1 MLRQSPLHPLRF
13 IRNLIVG
20 LTIVSVTI
28 LPRILAQQ
36 AQENADESKM
46 NIPLMIASFER
57 DPQLSIK
64 IAADDTKVSH
74 PIAFAIDDFGRVFI
88 AESYRYIDSKGGW
101 TDIRARMSWMDT
113 DLASRSIE
121 DRRKLYESRLGA
133 ELEDWKTASEQ
144 VRLLENPDESGVFRD
159 SSIFADDFHDLLD
172 GTIAGLLPTRNRLYV
187 ANIPHLW
194 ELRGVESRK
203 ATARKPLH
211 TGFGVRLG
219 YLGHDLHGL
228 CWGPDGR
235 LYFSLGDRGAHIEKD
250 GKTLIDIPDTGGVFR
265 CEADGSNLELYARGL
280 RNPQELAFDALG
292 NLWTCDNN
300 ADRGDKARWVWI
312 LPGADSGWR
321 VGYQHLDFPVP
332 LGAWTSEKIW
342 YPEHPD
348 QAGHIVPPVANL
360 AQGPSGV
367 AAHPGTGLPSEFTG
381 QFLVCD
387 YLGEIGGIYAV
398 SVKKKGAGF
407 EMLPPKKFIWNAPA
421 NDVDFANDGSVLFS
435 VWTKGIDRNS
445 GGALFRVES
454 PGLKDDAL
462 ARSTAEILKQD
473 PGKADFETLGKW
485 LEHPDMRVRRHAQF
499 ELVRRG
505 QPAADTFLRSIRK
518 ESPLQARISA
528 LWGLAQLQRLKSV
541 PLPEEST
548 TWVTDPDP
556 DFRATVARVLGECNP
571 PGASDVLVAMLDDLD
586 DHVKLRAALALA
598 ESPSQS
604 AVPVLKNLAGRYA
617 SKDAWLRHAISAAL
631 AKCSTADALVASKS
645 AESEAVR
652 HASLIALRKL
662 KDAGVAVFLDDRS
675 PKIVADAARAI
686 YEERI
691 EDAFDK
697 LAAFDPARTI
707 ETGWGDIA
715 REAVL
720 RRWIHINAR
729 LGKLEQ
735 AKALARFAGDPRFPE
750 HLRAEALET
759 LGRWS
764 IPRPFDG
771 VEGIYFDVSKF
782 DRAPDAARAQSETV
796 LSLLT
801 DRKEPESIRLAAI
814 AFAEAWLDQKFE
826 AALSEIIVSNEESAA
841 IRARSLQTLANRNS
855 ARASDLILKS
865 IDTPVEELKL
875 VAIASIDRLPVKER
889 LPIIR
894 QIIDSGMIRESQKA
908 LQALARSLDD
918 DGKALV
924 DSLVDRYVR
933 DELPVPLR
941 LEVREAVDKSGSKAG
956 PMRKKLEAWRN
967 VKSRNDPLVL
977 WADAA
982 EGGDP
987 AAGEALFR
995 NRADFACIRCHQ
1007 PSNSVAQR
1015 VGPSLGDVGSRLSP
1029 RQIIEAIVNP
1039 NASIATGF
1047 ETVAVARKD
1056 GTIVSGLLKEE
1067 KPDSIDIVT
1076 EDGKVIS
1083 IVKTDIDERTKGSS
1097 LMPERLMDR
1106 MSLRELRDIVAW
1118 LSSQKTKAPAESK

>member
-1 MLRQSPLHPLRF
+1 MHPVAQRNPLRIIPELF
-13 IRNLIVG
+13 AIMTIASAMTAQRLPAQDG
-20 LTIVSVTI
+20 LETD
-28 LPRILAQQ
+28 A
-36 AQENADESKM
+36 ESKM
-46 NIPLMIASFER
+46 NVPLFIASFEH
-57 DPQLSIK
+57 DPKLTIR

-74 PIAFAIDDFGRVFI
+74 PIAFAIDDFGRVFV
-88 AESYRYIDSKGGW
+88 AESYRYVDPKNGW
-101 TDIRARMSWMDT
+101 TDIRARMSWMDA
-113 DLASRSIE
+113 DLASRSIA
-121 DRRKLYESRLGA
+121 DRRRLYESRLGS

-159 SSIFADDFHDLLD
+159 SAILARDFHDLLD
-172 GTIAGLLPTRNRLYV
+172 GTIAGLLPTRDRIYV

-194 ELRGVESRK
+194 ELRGAEGRK

-235 LYFSLGDRGAHIEKD
+235 LYFSIGDRGAHIEKD

-265 CEADGSNLELYARGL
+265 CEADGSNLELFAKGL
-280 RNPQELAFDALG
+280 RNPQELAFDAYG

-312 LPGADSGWR
+312 LPGGDSGWR
-321 VGYQHLDFPVP
+321 VGYQHLDFPGP

-367 AAHPGTGLPSEFTG
+367 AAHPGTGLPSNFTG

-387 YLGEIGGIYAV
+387 YLGENGGIYAV

-407 EMLPPKKFIWNAPA
+407 EMLPPAKFLWKAPA
-421 NDVDFANDGSVLFS
+421 NDVDFAPDGSVLFS

-454 PGLKDDAL
+454 PGLKDDPL
-462 ARSTAEILKQD
+462 ARGTADILRQD

-505 QPAADTFLRSIRK
+505 QPAVKTLLGTIRK
-518 ESPLQARISA
+518 ESLPLARISA
-528 LWGLAQLQRLKSV
+528 LWGLAQLNRLKKI
-541 PLPEEST
+541 PLPDDAKS
-548 TWVTDPDP
+548 WAADPDP
-556 DFRATVARVLGECNP
+556 DFRATAARVLGECNP
-571 PGASDVLVAMLDDLD
+571 PGASDILIAMLDDSD

-598 ESPSQS
+598 ETPSKS
-604 AVPVLKNLAGRYA
+604 AVARLNDLAARYA
-617 SKDAWLRHAISAAL
+617 SKDAWLRHAISSAL
-631 AKCSTADALVASKS
+631 AECSTAEALTASKS
-645 AESEAVR
+645 ADSEAVR
-652 HASLIALRKL
+652 HASLIALRKM
-662 KDAGVAVFLDDRS
+662 KHSSVAKFLDDAS

-691 EDAFDK
+691 DDAFAN
-697 LAAFDPARTI
+697 LAAFDPGRTAAS
-707 ETGWGDIA
+707 GWGDIA

-735 AKALARFAGDPRFPE
+735 ANALVRFARNSRFPE
-750 HLRAEALET
+750 YLRAEALEA

-771 VEGIYFDVSKF
+771 VEGIYFDASKF
-782 DRAPDAARAQSETV
+782 DRLPDAAKAQSEHV
-796 LSLLT
+796 LSLLA
-801 DRKEPESIRLAAI
+801 DRKTPEPIRLEAI
-814 AFAEAWLDQKFE
+814 SFSENWLDSQSE
-826 AALSEIIVSNEESAA
+826 SALSSIIVSNEESSS

-855 ARASDLILKS
+855 ARIGDLILKS
-865 IDTPVEELKL
+865 IDTPVAELKL
-875 VAIASIDRLPVKER
+875 VAIASLDRLPSKDRLPV
-889 LPIIR
+889 IR
-894 QIIDSGMIRESQKA
+894 RIIDSGMIQESQKA
-908 LQALARSLDD
+908 LQALTRSLDD
-918 DGKALV
+918 EGKTLI

-967 VKSRNDPLVL
+967 VKSRTDPIVL

-987 AAGEALFR
+987 AAGELLFR
-995 NRADFACIRCHQ
+995 NRADFACVRCHQ

-1015 VGPSLGDVGSRLSP
+1015 VGPSLDDAGSRLSA

-1039 NASIATGF
+1039 NASIAIGF

-1056 GTIVSGLLKEE
+1056 GTIVTGLLKEE
-1067 KPDSIDIVT
+1067 KPDRIDIVT
-1076 EDGKVIS
+1076 EDGKVLS
-1083 IVKTDIDERTKGSS
+1083 IAKTDIDERTKGSS
-1097 LMPERLMDR
+1097 LMPDRLMER
-1106 MSLRELRDIVAW
+1106 MTLRELRDIVAW
-1118 LSSQKTKAPAESK
+1118 ITSQKAKLPAESK